1 MTQMKTGATAA
12 EIAHTVERLAS
23 ELRGRLFDVS
33 LSVDDGGVILRGRAQ
48 SYYVKQLAQHAV
60 MQHVSLPIQMNAI
73 EVNRI

>member
-33 LSVDDGGVILRGRAQ
+33 LSVEDGGVILCGRA
-48 SYYVKQLAQHAV
+48 
-60 MQHVSLPIQMNAI
+60 
-73 EVNRI
+73 